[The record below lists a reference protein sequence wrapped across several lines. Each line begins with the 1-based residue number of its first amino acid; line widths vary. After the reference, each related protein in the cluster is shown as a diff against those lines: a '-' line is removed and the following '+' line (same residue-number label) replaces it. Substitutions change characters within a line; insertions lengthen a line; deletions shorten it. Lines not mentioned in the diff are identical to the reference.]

1 MKSKFH
7 LIYYV
12 LLSLFLGCNESR
24 ETSSRDQVINDSDS
38 LSIWMDNGKNSK
50 LSKLERLENL
60 SKVFS
65 TIERIES
72 DSLKNNYYS
81 KLSLSYLGLRD
92 SLQFRKA
99 NNKSIIYSKN
109 LGDSIKLAESYW
121 DLSLFFSRNNIKD
134 SAYYNYKNAQKI
146 FEAIENNFL
155 SARML
160 YNMAVVQSDI
170 KDYTGSEINLIK
182 AVSLFKQLKNNR
194 RLYSCYNLLGLITLE
209 LNEYDRAIEYNN
221 IALTY
226 LRKVTKS
233 GRRTYQERTLNNI
246 GWIYQEQEKYD
257 LAVETFEEVFKSDSL
272 IYKDPILYSTTLA
285 NSAYS
290 KLQLGQTD
298 DDVEFSI
305 NKAIKIKDSLQDYRG
320 LSLNYY
326 YLSQYFL
333 TKKDTVAAITNA
345 KTSMTFAKQS
355 TNNKRLLEV
364 LKLMPM
370 IDKANALDY
379 TQHYARLTDS
389 LQIADRR
396 TRDKFTRIQFE
407 TDEVEAK
414 NVLLARQQQLLI
426 GIVIGLVLLALSIY
440 IIISQRI
447 KNQKLKFL
455 QSQQESNQEIFNL
468 MLSQN
473 QKLEEGKQIEQKR
486 ISEELHDGILG
497 QMLGVRLILTGL
509 NKKTDEASIG
519 QRAEFIKKLQQLE
532 EEVRT
537 ISHELNDASYQ
548 KIHNFISSIQD
559 LITTINASAELNCE
573 FTHDGGVDWDQLSG
587 EVKINVYR
595 IVQESIQNTIKHAQA
610 TYVKVNF
617 AASEIGFSV
626 TIADDGIGFE
636 TKKGKKGIGLKNIIS
651 RVHKINGALDIQSS
665 PGNGTTISIETPGP
679 ELWNLKDPSILPP
692 LKEGII

>member
-1 MKSKFH
+1 M
-7 LIYYV
+7 
-12 LLSLFLGCNESR
+12 LLSKKIDDS
-24 ETSSRDQVINDSDS
+24 TSHAEAHWDLAVF
-38 LSIWMDNGKNSK
+38 
-50 LSKLERLENL
+50 LER
-60 SKVFS
+60 
-65 TIERIES
+65 
-72 DSLKNNYYS
+72 KNI
-81 KLSLSYLGLRD
+81 R
-92 SLQFRKA
+92 
-99 NNKSIIYSKN
+99 
-109 LGDSIKLAESYW
+109 
-121 DLSLFFSRNNIKD
+121 D
-134 SAYYNYKNAQKI
+134 SAYYHYSQANNIYKNL
-146 FEAIENNFL
+146 NNELNSGLMFYNI
-155 SARML
+155 ARI
-160 YNMAVVQSDI
+160 QSQVE
-170 KDYTGSEINLIK
+170 DYTGSEISLIK
-182 AVSLFKQLKNNR
+182 AIAILKPLNNIRDLYDCYSLL
-194 RLYSCYNLLGLITLE
+194 SVITLE
-209 LNEYDRAIEYNN
+209 LKEYDRALEYRNL
-221 IALTY
+221 ALNY
-226 LRKVTKS
+226 LKKISKVNRGTL
-233 GRRTYQERTLNNI
+233 QEKTINNI
-246 GWIYQEQEKYD
+246 GWIFQEQGNFT
-257 LAVETFEEVFKSDSL
+257 LALEAFEEAFKSDSL
-272 IYKDPILYSTTLA
+272 FYKDPKLYSTTLA
-285 NSAYS
+285 NRAYS
-290 KLQLGQTD
+290 KLQLGLTD
-298 DDVEFSI
+298 NVQLSL

-345 KTSMTFAKQS
+345 KKSMAYAKQS

-364 LKLMPM
+364 LKLMPI

-414 NVLLARQQQLLI
+414 NVLLARQRQLLI

-509 NKKTDEASIG
+509 NKKTDEASIE
-519 QRAEFIKKLQQLE
+519 QRADFIKKLQQLE

-595 IVQESIQNTIKHAQA
+595 IVQESIQNAIKHAQA
-610 TYVKVNF
+610 SFVKVNF
-617 AASEIGFSV
+617 AASEIGFKV

-651 RVHKINGALDIQSS
+651 RVHKINGALEIQSS
-665 PGNGTTISIETPGP
+665 PGEGTTISIETPGP
-679 ELWNLKDPSILPP
+679 ELWNIKAPSTLPP